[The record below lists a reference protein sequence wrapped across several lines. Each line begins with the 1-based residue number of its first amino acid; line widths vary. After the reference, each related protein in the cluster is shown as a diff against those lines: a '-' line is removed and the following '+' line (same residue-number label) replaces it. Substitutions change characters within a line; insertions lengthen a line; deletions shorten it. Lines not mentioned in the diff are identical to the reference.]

1 MREGNNMKTLIA
13 TALILASTNS
23 LASDASFTN
32 DSCNADIS
40 GGIKITSVAIEF
52 SKNKKQ
58 LYKIVDNEMLFV
70 DGEQI
75 GLSQSQQS
83 LITDYSKSIR
93 AAVPVVKDI
102 ALDAIDLASDGVNLA
117 FNELLGE
124 GNDISAEITAQLSE
138 IRKEVDEG
146 FTNANDIYFDEDGF
160 SGDNFF
166 NEGFEQRIEDAVETT
181 VQNSVGSL
189 LIAVGQQMLF
199 SGGDMDTF
207 EARMENFG
215 ERIER
220 EMESRGEEIEKRGE
234 ALCQSV
240 VEIDTL
246 EDQLSNDIEV
256 LAGFNLLTTNNSSK
270 NHKDLM

>member
-1 MREGNNMKTLIA
+1 MKTLIA
-13 TALILASTNS
+13 TALILASS
-23 LASDASFTN
+23 SSFASNASFTN
-32 DSCNADIS
+32 DSCDVDIS
-40 GGIKITSVAIEF
+40 GGIKITPSVIEF

-58 LYKIVDNEMLFV
+58 LYKIVDNEILFV

-75 GLSQSQQS
+75 SLSYSQQS
-83 LITDYSKSIR
+83 LVTDYSNSIR
-93 AAVPVVKDI
+93 ATVPEVKHI

-124 GNDISAEITAQLSE
+124 GNDIGAEITAQLSE

-146 FTNANDIYFDEDGF
+146 FTNGNEISFDEDGF
-160 SGDNFF
+160 SGDEFF
-166 NEGFEQRIEDAVETT
+166 NEGFEQRIESAVEST
-181 VQNSVGSL
+181 VQNSIGSL

-207 EARMENFG
+207 ETRMEDFG
-215 ERIER
+215 ERIEQ

-240 VEIDTL
+240 VAIDAL
-246 EDQLSNDIEV
+246 EDQLTQDIDE
-256 LAGFNLLTTNNSSK
+256 LESFNMLSTRISSK
-270 NHKDLM
+270 NSKDLM

>member
-1 MREGNNMKTLIA
+1 MKTLIA
-13 TALILASTNS
+13 TALILASTS
-23 LASDASFTN
+23 SFASNASFTN
-32 DSCNADIS
+32 DSCDVDIS
-40 GGIKITSVAIEF
+40 GGIKITPSSIEF

-58 LYKIVDNEMLFV
+58 LYKIVDNETLYV
-70 DGEQI
+70 DGQKI
-75 GLSQSQQS
+75 DLSQSEQS
-83 LITDYSKSIR
+83 LVIDYSNSIR
-93 AAVPVVKDI
+93 ATVPEVKDI

-146 FTNANDIYFDEDGF
+146 FTSNNDISFDEDGF
-160 SGDNFF
+160 SGDDFF
-166 NEGFEQRIEDAVETT
+166 NEGFEKRIETAVETT
-181 VQNSVGSL
+181 VQNSIGSL

-207 EARMENFG
+207 ETRMEDFG
-215 ERIER
+215 EKIEQ

-240 VEIDTL
+240 VAIDAL
-246 EDQLSNDIEV
+246 EDQLTHEIDE
-256 LAGFNLLTTNNSSK
+256 LADFNLLTTDISSK
-270 NHKDLM
+270 SNKDLM

>member
-32 DSCNADIS
+32 NSCNADIS
-40 GGIKITSVAIEF
+40 GGIKITSVAIAF

-58 LYKIVDNEMLFV
+58 LYKIVHNEMLFV

-83 LITDYSKSIR
+83 LIADYSKSIR
-93 AAVPVVKDI
+93 AAVPEVKNI
-102 ALDAIDLASDGVNLA
+102 ALDAIELARDGVNLA

-146 FTNANDIYFDEDGF
+146 FTNDNDIYFDEDGF

-189 LIAVGQQMLF
+189 LIAVGQQILF

-240 VEIDTL
+240 VEIDAL
-246 EDQLSNDIEV
+246 EDQLTNDIEA
-256 LAGFNLLTTNNSSK
+256 LAGFNLLTTNHSSK
-270 NHKDLM
+270 NDKDLI